1 MCFLQVVV
9 IALSYGVVFMGGGVG
24 PSNYNNLWVLFG
36 RKFFWS
42 LTSCIFCP
50 VFWCRVLSQ
59 GFNIF
64 WIRNRKVHLWQ
75 WLYLKG
81 CIIIFY
87 HGLRFWQF
95 CLKSN
100 LSILLDTTRKL
111 PWVMTMRRLVRGDCS
126 HHHPYDT
133 LASAVSNAG
142 ELWLFIVWSNFS
154 QNSVNCCCCLSDS
167 C

>member
-36 RKFFWS
+36 RIFFWS

-59 GFNIF
+59 GFDLF
-64 WIRNRKVHLWQ
+64 KIRNRKVHLWQ

-100 LSILLDTTRKL
+100 LSILLDATRKL
-111 PWVMTMRRLVRGDCS
+111 PWVMTMRGLVRRSAATTLSSIWHPRLCS
-126 HHHPYDT
+126 FQWWRVVVIY
-133 LASAVSNAG
+133 
-142 ELWLFIVWSNFS
+142 
-154 QNSVNCCCCLSDS
+154 SVAKL
-167 C
+167 